1 MTLDLK
7 REGIICTWSFW
18 WRVLLWFA
26 GAMLAL
32 NYNRSYS
39 SGDIIIFCIILL
51 LIMFS
56 IIRGEP
62 TSVTLGWNSV
72 KYRDRVQMGKHHHED
87 VLFTLAGVNSVTIYQ
102 NPIERI
108 FGFGHMVIKCT
119 LQLEDASR
127 DLPDRKKH
135 AFYGITDVERLC
147 DEIGAFFPSEIIHIK
162 VFGMTR

>member
-18 WRVLLWFA
+18 WRVLLVIGLWTIFYFSDSSQEDIV
-26 GAMLAL
+26 GVSICMVVVMVSIV
-32 NYNRSYS
+32 RSEPKS
-39 SGDIIIFCIILL
+39 VDITC
-51 LIMFS
+51 
-56 IIRGEP
+56 
-62 TSVTLGWNSV
+62 NSV
-72 KYRDRVQMGKHHHED
+72 KYRDRVQISKHHHED

>member
-18 WRVLLWFA
+18 WRVLILFA
-26 GAMLAL
+26 FIFLVG
-32 NYNRSYS
+32 YKGTPSD
-39 SGDIIIFCIILL
+39 GDIIFGCIFLL
-51 LIMFS
+51 VFMFS
-56 IIRGEP
+56 IIRSEP
-62 TSVTLGWNSV
+62 KSVDITWNSV
-72 KYRDRVQMGKHHHED
+72 KYRDRVQISKHRHEE
-87 VLFTLAGVNSVTIYQ
+87 VLFTLSGVNSVTIYQ

-135 AFYGITDVERLC
+135 AFYGITDVERVC